1 MRSFKDI
8 IDGLP
13 SEKRATLIYALNNG
27 IGQHVEY
34 EPGRFIGVHFKA
46 SGPFKEENHV
56 GSWTEGTVVR
66 DGSGTVDRASGI

>member
-1 MRSFKDI
+1 VKSFKEI

-27 IGQHVEY
+27 ISQHVEY
-34 EPGRFIGVHFKA
+34 EPDRFIGVHFKA

-56 GSWTEGTVVR
+56 GSWTEGSIVR
-66 DGSGTVDRASGI
+66 NGGSTVDRASGI